1 MKTTKKE
8 YKKMIEESSDKSKTS
23 RNSLAAF
30 LSGGVFCTIGQFIY
44 NTLQNMGI
52 DEQNNRALC
61 SIILVF
67 FGAFFTAIG
76 LYDKIAKFAG
86 AGSLVPITGF
96 ANSVVSP
103 AIEFKSEGHITGIGA
118 KMFVIAGPV
127 LVFGTISS
135 IVYGIIVW
143 IFHLY

>member
-8 YKKMIEESSDKSKTS
+8 YKKMVEENSAKSKTS
-23 RNSLAAF
+23 RNALAAF
-30 LSGGVFCTIGQFIY
+30 LSGGLFCAIGQLLY
-44 NTLQNMGI
+44 NILENIGLE
-52 DEQNNRALC
+52 EQNNRALC

-67 FGAFFTAIG
+67 LGAFLTAIG

-135 IVYGIIVW
+135 IIYGILVW
-143 IFHLY
+143 VFHIY

>member
-67 FGAFFTAIG
+67 LGAFFTAIG

-127 LVFGTISS
+127 LVFGTIAS

>member
-1 MKTTKKE
+1 MV
-8 YKKMIEESSDKSKTS
+8 EESSDKSKTF

-30 LSGGVFCTIGQFIY
+30 LSGGVFCTIGQLIY
-44 NTLQNMGI
+44 NILQNMGI

-67 FGAFFTAIG
+67 LGAFFTAIG

>member
-67 FGAFFTAIG
+67 LGAFFTAIG